1 MPLVW
6 RKLVVV
12 QTVHSGSCGVESI
25 LQRGEEPE
33 KEWQDADGQAD
44 DAGAQRCHGGA
55 E

>member
-6 RKLVVV
+6 CQLVVAWKF
-12 QTVHSGSCGVESI
+12 HSESVGVGEGAAA
-25 LQRGEEPE
+25 REEPE